1 MTDLTTL
8 ETRLTEAETALHLLA
23 TGGQRQVVDIGTG
36 GRVAYTAANVAELR
50 LYIAG
55 LKNQIAKLK
64 GLSRRGPIYVEF

>member
-23 TGGQRQVVDIGTG
+23 TGSQRQSVDIGTG
-36 GRVAYTAANVAELR
+36 GRVAYTAANVADLR

-64 GLSRRGPIYVEF
+64 GLSRRAPIYVEF

>member
-8 ETRLTEAETALHLLA
+8 ETRLTEAETAMHLLA
-23 TGGQRQVVDIGTG
+23 TGSQRQSVDIGTG
-36 GRVAYTAANVAELR
+36 GRVAYTAANVADLR

-64 GLSRRGPIYVEF
+64 GLSRRAPIYVEF

>member
-23 TGGQRQVVDIGTG
+23 IGGQRQVVDIGTG

-50 LYIAG
+50 IYIAG
-55 LKNQIAKLK
+55 LKNQISKLK
-64 GLSRRGPIYVEF
+64 GLSQRGPIYVEF

>member
-8 ETRLTEAETALHLLA
+8 ETRLTEAEAALHVLA

-36 GRVAYTAANVAELR
+36 GRVAYTPANVADLR
-50 LYIAG
+50 LYISG

-64 GLSRRGPIYVEF
+64 GLSRRAPIYVEF

>member
-8 ETRLTEAETALHLLA
+8 ETRLTEAEAAMHLLA
-23 TGGQRQVVDIGTG
+23 TGSQRQSVDIGTG
-36 GRVAYTAANVAELR
+36 GRVAYTAANVADLR

-64 GLSRRGPIYVEF
+64 GLPRRVPIYVEF

>member
-8 ETRLTEAETALHLLA
+8 ETRLTEAEAALHVLA

-36 GRVAYTAANVAELR
+36 GRVAYTAANVADLR

-55 LKNQIAKLK
+55 LKNQIEKLK
-64 GLSRRGPIYVEF
+64 GLSKRAPIYVEF

>member
-8 ETRLTEAETALHLLA
+8 ETRLTQAETALQLLA

>member
-8 ETRLTEAETALHLLA
+8 ETRLTEAETAMHLLA
-23 TGGQRQVVDIGTG
+23 TGSQRQSVDIGTG
-36 GRVAYTAANVAELR
+36 GRVAYTAANVADLR

-64 GLSRRGPIYVEF
+64 GLSRRAPIYVDF